1 MKDFIKFFSIITGL
15 FRSVISI
22 LLLLSI
28 GFVIFVDNN
37 LFLATFDLLGIN
49 NISAVALKPIALGIL
64 IISFV
69 INTVITR
76 SIFKAGENGKS
87 HLANVFFG
95 LLFLAID
102 AFLYL
107 YFREKLLYILLGF
120 NGLLV
125 LNSLIGLIAK
135 FKGVYN
141 TNIPEKKTE
150 YIEVK
155 TGTND
160 NDKNKNPIK
169 LDFKDDKDDKDEEIK
184 ILEKDNT
191 EIDGKTVIRSS
202 RLIKKDTD
210 LNTNSKPNDF
220 KEERN
225 NLINNEENPE
235 VEDKTLQKPDVKV
248 SEENVFENRKTT
260 AEKEA
265 EEKLDEN
272 SPKTLGDVEKE
283 NKKVNKVVKDSGNTD
298 DTYDP
303 DLADDFKK
311 HEEAK
316 IYKKSNFVNNED

>member
-155 TGTND
+155 TETND
-160 NDKNKNPIK
+160 SDKNNNPIK
-169 LDFKDDKDDKDEEIK
+169 LDFKDNKDEDVK

-210 LNTNSKPNDF
+210 LNTNSRPNDF

-225 NLINNEENPE
+225 KLINNEEKPE
-235 VEDKTLQKPDVKV
+235 VEDKTLQKSDAKV
-248 SEENVFENRKTT
+248 LKEKVFEGEKTT

-283 NKKVNKVVKDSGNTD
+283 NKKVNKVVKDLGSTD

-311 HEEAK
+311 HEEEK
-316 IYKKSNFVNNED
+316 IYQKSNFVKNED

>member
-155 TGTND
+155 TETND
-160 NDKNKNPIK
+160 SDKNNNPIK
-169 LDFKDDKDDKDEEIK
+169 LDFKDNKDEEVE

-225 NLINNEENPE
+225 KLINNEENPE
-235 VEDKTLQKPDVKV
+235 VEDKTLQKSDAKV
-248 SEENVFENRKTT
+248 LKEKVFEGEKTT

-265 EEKLDEN
+265 EEKLGEN

-283 NKKVNKVVKDSGNTD
+283 NKKVNKVVKDLGSTD

-311 HEEAK
+311 HEEEK
-316 IYKKSNFVNNED
+316 IYQKSNFVKNED

>member
-141 TNIPEKKTE
+141 TNIPENKTE

-155 TGTND
+155 TETND
-160 NDKNKNPIK
+160 SDKNNNPIK
-169 LDFKDDKDDKDEEIK
+169 LDFKDNKDEDVK

-225 NLINNEENPE
+225 KLINNEENPE
-235 VEDKTLQKPDVKV
+235 VEDKTLQKSDAKV
-248 SEENVFENRKTT
+248 LKEKVFEGEKTT

-283 NKKVNKVVKDSGNTD
+283 NKKVNKVVKDLGSTD

-311 HEEAK
+311 HEEEK
-316 IYKKSNFVNNED
+316 IYQKSNFVKNED

>member
-155 TGTND
+155 TETND
-160 NDKNKNPIK
+160 SDKNNNPIK
-169 LDFKDDKDDKDEEIK
+169 LDFKDNKDEEVE

-210 LNTNSKPNDF
+210 LNTNSKPIDF

-225 NLINNEENPE
+225 KLINNEENPE
-235 VEDKTLQKPDVKV
+235 VEDKTLQKSDAKV
-248 SEENVFENRKTT
+248 LKEKVFEGEKTT

-265 EEKLDEN
+265 EEKLGEN

-283 NKKVNKVVKDSGNTD
+283 NKKVNKVVKDLGSTD

-311 HEEAK
+311 HEEEK
-316 IYKKSNFVNNED
+316 IYQKSNFVKNED

>member
-155 TGTND
+155 TETND
-160 NDKNKNPIK
+160 SDKNNNPIK
-169 LDFKDDKDDKDEEIK
+169 LDFKDNKDEEVE

-225 NLINNEENPE
+225 KLINNEENPE
-235 VEDKTLQKPDVKV
+235 VEDKTLQKSDAKV
-248 SEENVFENRKTT
+248 LKEKVFEGEKTT

-283 NKKVNKVVKDSGNTD
+283 NKKVNKVVKDLGSTD

-311 HEEAK
+311 HEEEK
-316 IYKKSNFVNNED
+316 IYQKSNFVKNED

>member
-155 TGTND
+155 TETND
-160 NDKNKNPIK
+160 SDKNNNPIK
-169 LDFKDDKDDKDEEIK
+169 LDFKDNKDEEVE

-225 NLINNEENPE
+225 KLINNEENPE
-235 VEDKTLQKPDVKV
+235 VEDKTLQKSDAKV
-248 SEENVFENRKTT
+248 LKEKVFEGEKTT
-260 AEKEA
+260 AEKEV

-283 NKKVNKVVKDSGNTD
+283 NKKVNKVVKDLGSTD

-311 HEEAK
+311 HEEEK
-316 IYKKSNFVNNED
+316 IYQKSNFVKNED

>member
-64 IISFV
+64 IIAFV

-155 TGTND
+155 TETND
-160 NDKNKNPIK
+160 SDKNNNPIK
-169 LDFKDDKDDKDEEIK
+169 LDFKEDKDEDVK

-210 LNTNSKPNDF
+210 LNTNSKPIDF

-225 NLINNEENPE
+225 KLINNEENPE
-235 VEDKTLQKPDVKV
+235 VEDKTLQKSDAKV
-248 SEENVFENRKTT
+248 LKEKVFEGEKTT

-283 NKKVNKVVKDSGNTD
+283 NKKVNKVVKDLGSTD

-311 HEEAK
+311 HEEEK
-316 IYKKSNFVNNED
+316 IYQKSNFVKNED

>member
-155 TGTND
+155 TETND
-160 NDKNKNPIK
+160 SDKNNNPIK
-169 LDFKDDKDDKDEEIK
+169 LDFKDNKDEEVE

-225 NLINNEENPE
+225 KLINNEENPE
-235 VEDKTLQKPDVKV
+235 VEDKTLQKSDAKV
-248 SEENVFENRKTT
+248 LKEKVFEGEKTT

-265 EEKLDEN
+265 EEKLGEN
-272 SPKTLGDVEKE
+272 SPKTLEDVEKE
-283 NKKVNKVVKDSGNTD
+283 NKKVNKVVKDLGSTD

-311 HEEAK
+311 HEEEK
-316 IYKKSNFVNNED
+316 IYQKSNFVKNED

>member
-64 IISFV
+64 IVAFV

-155 TGTND
+155 TETND
-160 NDKNKNPIK
+160 SDKNNNPIK
-169 LDFKDDKDDKDEEIK
+169 LDFKDNKDEDVK

-225 NLINNEENPE
+225 KLINNEENPE
-235 VEDKTLQKPDVKV
+235 VEDKTLQKSDAKV
-248 SEENVFENRKTT
+248 LKEKVFEGEKTT

-283 NKKVNKVVKDSGNTD
+283 NKKVNKVVKDLGSTD

-311 HEEAK
+311 HEEEK
-316 IYKKSNFVNNED
+316 IYQKSNFVKNED

>member
-64 IISFV
+64 IVAFV

-155 TGTND
+155 TETND
-160 NDKNKNPIK
+160 SDKNNNPIK
-169 LDFKDDKDDKDEEIK
+169 LDFKDNKDEDVK

-210 LNTNSKPNDF
+210 LNTNSKPIDF

-225 NLINNEENPE
+225 KLINNEENPE
-235 VEDKTLQKPDVKV
+235 VEDKTLQKSDAKV
-248 SEENVFENRKTT
+248 LKEKVFEGEKTT

-265 EEKLDEN
+265 EKKLGEN

-283 NKKVNKVVKDSGNTD
+283 NKKVNKVVKDLGSTD

-311 HEEAK
+311 HEEEK
-316 IYKKSNFVNNED
+316 IYQKSNFVKNED

>member
-64 IISFV
+64 IIAFV

-95 LLFLAID
+95 LLFLATD

-155 TGTND
+155 TETND
-160 NDKNKNPIK
+160 SDKNNNPIK
-169 LDFKDDKDDKDEEIK
+169 LDFKDNKDEEVE

-210 LNTNSKPNDF
+210 LNTNSKPIDF

-225 NLINNEENPE
+225 KLINNEENPE
-235 VEDKTLQKPDVKV
+235 VEDKTLQKSDAKV
-248 SEENVFENRKTT
+248 LKEKVFEGEKTT

-265 EEKLDEN
+265 EEKLGEN

-283 NKKVNKVVKDSGNTD
+283 NKKVNKVVKDLGSTD

-311 HEEAK
+311 HEEEK
-316 IYKKSNFVNNED
+316 IYQKSNFVKNED

>member
-155 TGTND
+155 TETND
-160 NDKNKNPIK
+160 SDKNNNPIK
-169 LDFKDDKDDKDEEIK
+169 LDFKDNKDEEVE

-220 KEERN
+220 KEERSK
-225 NLINNEENPE
+225 LINNEENPE
-235 VEDKTLQKPDVKV
+235 VEDKTLQKSDAKV
-248 SEENVFENRKTT
+248 LKEKVFEGEKTT

-265 EEKLDEN
+265 EEKLGEN

-283 NKKVNKVVKDSGNTD
+283 NKKVNKVVKDLGSTD

-311 HEEAK
+311 HEEEK
-316 IYKKSNFVNNED
+316 IYQKSNFVKNED

>member
-64 IISFV
+64 IVAFV

-155 TGTND
+155 TETND
-160 NDKNKNPIK
+160 SDKNNNPIK
-169 LDFKDDKDDKDEEIK
+169 LDFKDNKDEEVE

-225 NLINNEENPE
+225 KLINNEENPE
-235 VEDKTLQKPDVKV
+235 VEDKTLQKSDAKV
-248 SEENVFENRKTT
+248 LKEKVFEGEKTT

-265 EEKLDEN
+265 EEKLGEN

-283 NKKVNKVVKDSGNTD
+283 NKKVNKVVKDLGSTD

-311 HEEAK
+311 HEEEK
-316 IYKKSNFVNNED
+316 IYQKSNFVKNED

>member
-64 IISFV
+64 IVAFV

-155 TGTND
+155 TETND
-160 NDKNKNPIK
+160 SDKNNNPIK
-169 LDFKDDKDDKDEEIK
+169 LDFKDNKDEEVE

-225 NLINNEENPE
+225 KLINNEENPE
-235 VEDKTLQKPDVKV
+235 VEDKTLQKSDAKV
-248 SEENVFENRKTT
+248 LKEKVFEGEKTT

-283 NKKVNKVVKDSGNTD
+283 NKKVNKVVKDLGSTD

-311 HEEAK
+311 HEEEK
-316 IYKKSNFVNNED
+316 IYQKSNFVKNED

>member
-64 IISFV
+64 IVAFV

-155 TGTND
+155 TETND
-160 NDKNKNPIK
+160 SDKNNNPIK
-169 LDFKDDKDDKDEEIK
+169 LDFKDNKDEEVE

-225 NLINNEENPE
+225 KLINNEENPE
-235 VEDKTLQKPDVKV
+235 VEDKTLQKSDAKV
-248 SEENVFENRKTT
+248 LKEKVFEGEKTT

-283 NKKVNKVVKDSGNTD
+283 NKKVNKVVKDLGSTD

-311 HEEAK
+311 HEDEK
-316 IYKKSNFVNNED
+316 IYQKSNFVKNED

>member
-155 TGTND
+155 TETND
-160 NDKNKNPIK
+160 SDKNNNPIK
-169 LDFKDDKDDKDEEIK
+169 LDFKDNKDEDVK

-202 RLIKKDTD
+202 SLIKKDTD

-225 NLINNEENPE
+225 KLINNEENPE
-235 VEDKTLQKPDVKV
+235 VEDKTLQKSDAKV
-248 SEENVFENRKTT
+248 LKEKVFEGEKTT

-283 NKKVNKVVKDSGNTD
+283 NKKVNKVVKDLGNTD

-311 HEEAK
+311 HEEEK
-316 IYKKSNFVNNED
+316 IYQKSNFVKNED

>member
-64 IISFV
+64 IVAFV

-155 TGTND
+155 TETND
-160 NDKNKNPIK
+160 SDKNNNPIK
-169 LDFKDDKDDKDEEIK
+169 LDFKDNKDEEVE

-225 NLINNEENPE
+225 KLINNEENPE
-235 VEDKTLQKPDVKV
+235 VEDKTLQKSDAKV
-248 SEENVFENRKTT
+248 LKEKVFEGEKTT

-265 EEKLDEN
+265 EEKLGEN

-283 NKKVNKVVKDSGNTD
+283 NKKVNKVVKDLGSTD

-311 HEEAK
+311 HEDEK
-316 IYKKSNFVNNED
+316 IYQKSNFVKNED

>member
-1 MKDFIKFFSIITGL
+1 MKIKKIGIL
-15 FRSVISI
+15 ALISI

-64 IISFV
+64 IVAFV

-107 YFREKLLYILLGF
+107 YFREKLLYILIGF

-160 NDKNKNPIK
+160 SGKNKNPIK
-169 LDFKDDKDDKDEEIK
+169 LDFKDDKDEEVK

-202 RLIKKDTD
+202 RLIEKDTD

-225 NLINNEENPE
+225 KLINNEENPE
-235 VEDKTLQKPDVKV
+235 VEDKTLQKSDVKV
-248 SEENVFENRKTT
+248 SEDIVFEDKRTT

-283 NKKVNKVVKDSGNTD
+283 NKKVNKVVKDSGSTD

>member
-64 IISFV
+64 IVAFV

-95 LLFLAID
+95 LLFLATD
-102 AFLYL
+102 SFLYL
-107 YFREKLLYILLGF
+107 YFREKLLYILIGF

-160 NDKNKNPIK
+160 SDKNKNPIK
-169 LDFKDDKDDKDEEIK
+169 LDFKDNKDEEVK

-202 RLIKKDTD
+202 RLIEKDTD
-210 LNTNSKPNDF
+210 LNTNSKQNDF

-225 NLINNEENPE
+225 KLINNEENPE
-235 VEDKTLQKPDVKV
+235 VEDKTLQKSDAKV
-248 SEENVFENRKTT
+248 LKEKVFEGEKTT

-283 NKKVNKVVKDSGNTD
+283 NKKVNKVVKDLGSTD

-311 HEEAK
+311 HEEEK
-316 IYKKSNFVNNED
+316 IYQKSNFVKNED

>member
-64 IISFV
+64 IIAFV

-155 TGTND
+155 TETND
-160 NDKNKNPIK
+160 SDKNNNPIK
-169 LDFKDDKDDKDEEIK
+169 LDFKDNKDEDVK

-225 NLINNEENPE
+225 KLINNEENPE
-235 VEDKTLQKPDVKV
+235 VEDKTLQKSDAKV
-248 SEENVFENRKTT
+248 LKEKVFEGEKTT

-283 NKKVNKVVKDSGNTD
+283 NKKVNKVVKDLGSTD

-311 HEEAK
+311 HEEEK
-316 IYKKSNFVNNED
+316 IYQKSNFVKNEG

>member
-64 IISFV
+64 IVAFV

-155 TGTND
+155 TETND
-160 NDKNKNPIK
+160 SDKNNNPIK
-169 LDFKDDKDDKDEEIK
+169 LDFKDNKDEDVK

-225 NLINNEENPE
+225 KLINNEENPE
-235 VEDKTLQKPDVKV
+235 VEDKTLQKSDAKV
-248 SEENVFENRKTT
+248 LKEKVFEGEKTT

-265 EEKLDEN
+265 EENLDEN

-283 NKKVNKVVKDSGNTD
+283 NKKVNKVVKDLGSTD

-311 HEEAK
+311 HEEEK
-316 IYKKSNFVNNED
+316 IYQKSNFVKNED

>member
-155 TGTND
+155 TETND
-160 NDKNKNPIK
+160 SDKNNNPIK
-169 LDFKDDKDDKDEEIK
+169 LDFKDNKDEDVK

-225 NLINNEENPE
+225 KLINNEENPE
-235 VEDKTLQKPDVKV
+235 VEDKTLQKSDAKV
-248 SEENVFENRKTT
+248 LKEKVFEGEKTT

-283 NKKVNKVVKDSGNTD
+283 NKKVNKVVKDLGSTD

-311 HEEAK
+311 HEEEK
-316 IYKKSNFVNNED
+316 IYQKSNFVKNED

>member
-64 IISFV
+64 IVAFV

-95 LLFLAID
+95 LLFLATD
-102 AFLYL
+102 SFLYL
-107 YFREKLLYILLGF
+107 YFREKLLYILIGF

-155 TGTND
+155 TETND
-160 NDKNKNPIK
+160 SDKNNNPIK
-169 LDFKDDKDDKDEEIK
+169 LDFKDNKDEDVK

-225 NLINNEENPE
+225 KLINNEENPE
-235 VEDKTLQKPDVKV
+235 VEDKTLQKSDAKV
-248 SEENVFENRKTT
+248 LKEKVFEGEKTT

-283 NKKVNKVVKDSGNTD
+283 NKKVNKVVKDLGSTD

-311 HEEAK
+311 HEEEK
-316 IYKKSNFVNNED
+316 IYQKSNFVKNED

>member
-28 GFVIFVDNN
+28 GFIIFVDNN

-64 IISFV
+64 IVAFV

-155 TGTND
+155 TETND
-160 NDKNKNPIK
+160 SDKNNNPIK
-169 LDFKDDKDDKDEEIK
+169 LDFKDNKDEEVE

-225 NLINNEENPE
+225 KLINNEENPE
-235 VEDKTLQKPDVKV
+235 VEDKTLQKSDAKV
-248 SEENVFENRKTT
+248 LKEKVFEGEKTT

-265 EEKLDEN
+265 EEKLGEN

-283 NKKVNKVVKDSGNTD
+283 NKKVNKVVKDLGSTD

-311 HEEAK
+311 HEEEK
-316 IYKKSNFVNNED
+316 IYQKSNFVKNED

>member
-64 IISFV
+64 IVAFV

-155 TGTND
+155 TETND
-160 NDKNKNPIK
+160 SDKNNNPIK
-169 LDFKDDKDDKDEEIK
+169 LDFKDNKDEEVE

-210 LNTNSKPNDF
+210 LNTNSKPIDF

-225 NLINNEENPE
+225 KLINNEENPE
-235 VEDKTLQKPDVKV
+235 VEDKTLQKSDAKV
-248 SEENVFENRKTT
+248 LKEKVFEGEKTT

-265 EEKLDEN
+265 EEKLGEN

-283 NKKVNKVVKDSGNTD
+283 NKKVNKVVKDLGSTD

-311 HEEAK
+311 HEEEK
-316 IYKKSNFVNNED
+316 IYQKSNFVKNED

>member
-64 IISFV
+64 IIAFV

-107 YFREKLLYILLGF
+107 YFREKLLYILIGF

-155 TGTND
+155 TETND
-160 NDKNKNPIK
+160 SDKNNNPIK
-169 LDFKDDKDDKDEEIK
+169 LDFKDNKDEEVE

-210 LNTNSKPNDF
+210 LNTTSKPNDF

-225 NLINNEENPE
+225 KLINNEENPE
-235 VEDKTLQKPDVKV
+235 VEDKTLQKSDAKV
-248 SEENVFENRKTT
+248 LKEKVFEGEKTT

-283 NKKVNKVVKDSGNTD
+283 NKKVNKVVKDLGSTD

-311 HEEAK
+311 HEEEK
-316 IYKKSNFVNNED
+316 IYQKSNFVKNED

>member
-64 IISFV
+64 IVAFV

-155 TGTND
+155 TETND
-160 NDKNKNPIK
+160 SDKNNNPIK
-169 LDFKDDKDDKDEEIK
+169 LDFKDNKDEEVE

-220 KEERN
+220 KEERSK
-225 NLINNEENPE
+225 LINNEENPE
-235 VEDKTLQKPDVKV
+235 VEDKTLQKSDAKV
-248 SEENVFENRKTT
+248 LKEKVFEGEKTT

-265 EEKLDEN
+265 EEKLGEN

-283 NKKVNKVVKDSGNTD
+283 NKKVNKVVKDLGSTD

-311 HEEAK
+311 HEEEK
-316 IYKKSNFVNNED
+316 IYQKSNFVKNED

>member
-155 TGTND
+155 TETND
-160 NDKNKNPIK
+160 SDKNNNPIK
-169 LDFKDDKDDKDEEIK
+169 LDFKDNKDEEVK
-184 ILEKDNT
+184 ILKKDNT

-202 RLIKKDTD
+202 RLIKKYTD

-225 NLINNEENPE
+225 KLINNEENPE
-235 VEDKTLQKPDVKV
+235 VEDKTLQKSDAKV
-248 SEENVFENRKTT
+248 LKEKVFEGEKTT

-265 EEKLDEN
+265 EEKLDEY

-283 NKKVNKVVKDSGNTD
+283 NKKVNKVVKDLGSTD

-311 HEEAK
+311 HVEEK
-316 IYKKSNFVNNED
+316 IYQKSNFVKNED

>member
-141 TNIPEKKTE
+141 TNIPDKKTE

-155 TGTND
+155 TETND
-160 NDKNKNPIK
+160 SDKNNNPIK
-169 LDFKDDKDDKDEEIK
+169 LDFKDNKDEEVE

-225 NLINNEENPE
+225 KLINNEENPE
-235 VEDKTLQKPDVKV
+235 VEDKTLQKSDAKV
-248 SEENVFENRKTT
+248 LKEKVFEGEKTT

-283 NKKVNKVVKDSGNTD
+283 NKKVNKVVKDLGSTD

-311 HEEAK
+311 HEEEK
-316 IYKKSNFVNNED
+316 IYQKSNFVKNED

>member
-155 TGTND
+155 TETND
-160 NDKNKNPIK
+160 SDKNNNPIK
-169 LDFKDDKDDKDEEIK
+169 LDFKDNKDEDVK

-225 NLINNEENPE
+225 KLINNEENPE
-235 VEDKTLQKPDVKV
+235 VEDKTLQKSDAKV
-248 SEENVFENRKTT
+248 LKEKVFEGEKTT

-265 EEKLDEN
+265 EEKLGEN

-283 NKKVNKVVKDSGNTD
+283 NKKVNKVVKDLGNTD

>member
-64 IISFV
+64 IVAFV

-155 TGTND
+155 TETND
-160 NDKNKNPIK
+160 SDKNNNPIK
-169 LDFKDDKDDKDEEIK
+169 LDFKDNKDEEVE

-210 LNTNSKPNDF
+210 LNTNSKQNDF

-225 NLINNEENPE
+225 KLINNEENPE
-235 VEDKTLQKPDVKV
+235 VEDKTLQKSDAKV
-248 SEENVFENRKTT
+248 LKEKVFEGEKTT

-283 NKKVNKVVKDSGNTD
+283 NKKVNKVVKDLGSTD

-311 HEEAK
+311 HEEEK
-316 IYKKSNFVNNED
+316 IYQKSNFVKNED